1 MAQTYRTR
9 AMALIRRR
17 DVAAGLFLLAFGAVI
32 VAGAAGLRIGT
43 PTRMGAGFLPLALG
57 LLLALVGLVLTV
69 QGARSADL
77 LPKIVSL
84 RPLVA
89 LILAFLVFALMVE
102 EAGLA
107 LSTFVVVIVSGFATP
122 GRKWRETVLYAALLA
137 LFAVLLF
144 VVLLKLPLTV
154 WP

>member
-32 VAGAAGLRIGT
+32 VTGAAGLRIGT

-84 RPLVA
+84 RPLIA

>member
-1 MAQTYRTR
+1 MAEPHRTR
-9 AMALIRRR
+9 AIALIRRR
-17 DVAAGLFLLAFGAVI
+17 DVAAGLFLLAFGAAI

-57 LLLALVGLVLTV
+57 LLLALVGLALTA

-84 RPLVA
+84 RPLAA

>member
-17 DVAAGLFLLAFGAVI
+17 DVAAGLFLLAFGAAI
-32 VAGAAGLRIGT
+32 VTGAAGLRIGT

-107 LSTFVVVIVSGFATP
+107 LSTFVVVIVSGFAIP

>member
-84 RPLVA
+84 RPLIA

>member
-84 RPLVA
+84 RPLIA

-107 LSTFVVVIVSGFATP
+107 LSTFVVVIVSGFATT

>member
-32 VAGAAGLRIGT
+32 VTGATGLRIGT